1 MNCEC
6 GNKTEVLET
15 RIQHRF
21 DLGPVVFRRRRC
33 LNCGE
38 TFKTYE
44 VRLDYEPGRV
54 DFDDTEEETADST

>member
-6 GNKTEVLET
+6 NSKTEVLET
-15 RIQHRF
+15 RLQHRF

-33 LNCGE
+33 LSCGE
-38 TFKTYE
+38 IFKTYE
-44 VRLDYEPGRV
+44 VRLYEPGRV